1 MKKSLLA
8 ALLLPFATMAQ
19 TQTLTL
25 HPNATVGKDA
35 FVTTYYPTTNYGTY
49 VENDAI
55 DWTVSGTPFTSR
67 SFIYFDLSALPV
79 GATIISANMNLYG
92 LTSSSNSQLSTGSNS
107 CYLQNVTS
115 TWNESTVTWNNQPTT
130 TTTNEVT
137 LAQSTS
143 TSENYLNI
151 NVLSLVND
159 QIANSYYGFMLR
171 LVNETTYNSMVF
183 GSSDNADSTKWP
195 MLVVQYSV
203 TTTADSSC
211 IILQPDTTTGSKDAY
226 ISSYFSTSNLG
237 NYIEFDA
244 ISWTDGGTPFNS
256 RSLIQFNLSSIPTN
270 ATITSAIL
278 SLYGDTSTSNPQ
290 GSSSLSGSNAAY
302 LKMITSSWQY
312 NTVTWSNQ
320 PTTTTTNQ
328 VAIPQSTTTSQSYP
342 SINVQPFVQG
352 WVSNPST
359 NNGMM
364 LELQTESIYR
374 SLVLCSSKYPHPA
387 QRPKLEVCYNT
398 TTAIKNNLSLASD
411 INIYPNPVNTNL
423 TISLGTSLK
432 ANNTE
437 VSIMNVLGQSF
448 NQNVTKLDNLIQVN
462 TESLVAGNYVI
473 LIKNIAT
480 GEVVYKKVIKE

>member
-8 ALLLPFATMAQ
+8 GLLLPFTVMAQ

-35 FVTTYYPTTNYGTY
+35 FVSTLNPTTNYGTY

-159 QIANSYYGFMLR
+159 QITNSYYGFMLR
-171 LVNETTYNSMVF
+171 LLNETTYNSMVF
-183 GSSDNADSTKWP
+183 GSSDNTDTTKWP

-203 TTTADSSC
+203 TTTADSTC
-211 IILQPDTTTGSKDAY
+211 ITLQPDTSGKDA
-226 ISSYFSTSNLG
+226 FVTSLYPTTNLG
-237 NYIEFDA
+237 NYTELDA
-244 ISWTDGGTPFNS
+244 ISWTNSGTAFNS
-256 RSLIQFNLSSIPTN
+256 RGLIQFDLSSIPTS
-270 ATITSAIL
+270 AVVTSAVL
-278 SLYGDTSTSNPQ
+278 SLYGDTSTSNTQ
-290 GSSSLSGSNAAY
+290 GSTGSNAAY
-302 LKMITSSWQY
+302 LNMITSAWQE
-312 NTVTWSNQ
+312 NAVTWNNQ
-320 PTTTTTNQ
+320 PTTSTTNQ
-328 VAIPQSTTTSQSYP
+328 VTLAQSTSTSQNYP
-342 SINVQPFVQG
+342 NIDVLNFVQN
-352 WVSNPST
+352 WVASPST
-359 NNGMM
+359 NYGMM
-364 LELQTESIYR
+364 LQLQTEATYR
-374 SLVLCSSKYPHPA
+374 SLVLCSSDYPHPG
-387 QRPKLEVCYNT
+387 QHPKLEVCYKNA
-398 TTAIKNNLSLASD
+398 TAIKNNSSLLSD
-411 INIYPNPVNTNL
+411 ISIYPNPVNTNL
-423 TISLGTSLK
+423 NISLGASLK

-448 NQNVTKLDNLIQVN
+448 NQSITKLDNFIQVN
-462 TESLVAGNYVI
+462 TESLAAGNYVI